1 MVGSVFKTT
10 SSGAKPMF
18 FNLWNA
24 ALPQLKLTEPQ
35 HLGQE
40 TDTAIS
46 TKLTGQWLRERL
58 GILEKEAWVLLGSI
72 RSCWAQNMLSL
83 KGSVSACRQL
93 KIGV

>member
-1 MVGSVFKTT
+1 MVGSVFRTT

-58 GILEKEAWVLLGSI
+58 GILEKEAWVSDKKLLDSEHVEFEGK
-72 RSCWAQNMLSL
+72 RVCL
-83 KGSVSACRQL
+83 
-93 KIGV
+93 

>member
-1 MVGSVFKTT
+1 
-10 SSGAKPMF
+10 MF

-46 TKLTGQWLRERL
+46 TKLTDQWLRERL
-58 GILEKEAWVLLGSI
+58 GILEKEAWVSDKKLLGSEHVEFEGK
-72 RSCWAQNMLSL
+72 RVCL
-83 KGSVSACRQL
+83 
-93 KIGV
+93 